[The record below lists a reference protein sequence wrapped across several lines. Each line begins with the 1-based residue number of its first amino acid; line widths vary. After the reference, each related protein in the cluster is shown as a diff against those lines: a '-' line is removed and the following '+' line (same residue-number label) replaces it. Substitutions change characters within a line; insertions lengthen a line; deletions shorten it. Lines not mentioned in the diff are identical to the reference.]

1 MSFNYFQINGFY
13 SQAGLCGIPGEY
25 SVIPGFFQHPDPRI
39 SKNPIQGFFGISIQ
53 YCVLSLVTQFIDLN
67 KLS

>member
-13 SQAGLCGIPGEY
+13 SQAGLCGIPGY
-25 SVIPGFFQHPDPRI
+25 SVILGFFQHPDPEI

-53 YCVLSLVTQFIDLN
+53 YCVLSLVTQFIDQN